1 VKKCT
6 SCAKDLPDAAMHCV
20 FCGTKQPAAPPAG
33 ANAKT
38 VMGWQASDLLKDM
51 AASGAQPAPGV
62 AMPPPAAPPPAA
74 PPPAAA
80 LGVAQTLALIPG
92 TSRSFVT
99 ILAAM
104 LLGCSLATA
113 VEFSFLLGFVT
124 LSAATVFELL
134 QNGDTLVDTFG
145 IASPLI
151 GIVVAG
157 ITAFLS
163 VKFMIDWL
171 NKRGLAVF
179 GWYRIAVGVA
189 AIALIAGNRI

>member
-1 VKKCT
+1 
-6 SCAKDLPDAAMHCV
+6 M
-20 FCGTKQPAAPPAG
+20 PAA
-33 ANAKT
+33 
-38 VMGWQASDLLKDM
+38 L
-51 AASGAQPAPGV
+51 
-62 AMPPPAAPPPAA
+62 
-74 PPPAAA
+74 
-80 LGVAQTLALIPG
+80 
-92 TSRSFVT
+92 
-99 ILAAM
+99 
-104 LLGCSLATA
+104 
-113 VEFSFLLGFVT
+113 EFSFLLGFVT